1 VRARKSLSLLGSW
14 SVPWVW
20 SALAILLAGCTG
32 RPVPGT
38 PGGQADAA
46 PSVTPPEPIIP
57 TPSEPKATRTAS
69 PQPATPAPTPTPD
82 ALGTVVASQQP
93 SVESHPSPD
102 GRWIAE
108 ILVYD
113 CVQVSEEQENAYQ
126 ELRLTEV
133 ETGEPVTVDSQ
144 FLFCGGL
151 GASGLGGRFWS
162 ADSRFFYYTNAR
174 TGVPDGCGYFTSPY
188 LRVDTQDFSA
198 EYLGMGSVSPDERK
212 LAVWWEGDSEVR
224 QNGRLA
230 IWDIQ
235 GELLGIAVLPPPI
248 VLAGPI
254 AWSPDSRSVAFL
266 TSEGSCPLGLTALGR
281 MQLDMMIPVVILQS
295 ADPSF
300 GELSW
305 DAPSLVTLTD
315 EQGGS
320 WTYNFASRELLAE
333 TP

>member
-1 VRARKSLSLLGSW
+1 MRDRYFTGLGYL
-14 SVPWVW
+14 
-20 SALAILLAGCTG
+20 ALAIGLVLTVGCTG
-32 RPVPGT
+32 SPGPGT

-46 PSVTPPEPIIP
+46 PSATPPKLIVPV
-57 TPSEPKATRTAS
+57 PSEPGATQTAS
-69 PQPATPAPTPTPD
+69 PQPATPALTPTLD

-93 SVESHPSPD
+93 RVESYPSPD

-108 ILVYD
+108 ILAYE
-113 CVQVSEEQENAYQ
+113 CIRVSEEQENAYH
-126 ELRLTEV
+126 ELRFTEV
-133 ETGEPVTVDSQ
+133 ATGQQSAVDSQ

-162 ADSRFFYYTNAR
+162 ADSRFFYYTDAL

-188 LRVDTQDFSA
+188 LRVDTQDLSV
-198 EYLGMGSVSPDERK
+198 EYLGMGSTSPDERK
-212 LAVWWEGDSEVR
+212 LAVWWEGESGVR
-224 QNGRLA
+224 ENGMLA

-235 GELLGIAVLPPPI
+235 GELLGIAMIPPPI

-281 MQLDMMIPVVILQS
+281 MELDMMIPVIILQS

-300 GELSW
+300 GGLNW
-305 DAPSLVTLTD
+305 DAPGLVTLTD

-320 WTYNFASRELLAE
+320 WTYNFATRNLLAE

>member
-1 VRARKSLSLLGSW
+1 MNGSGSVRLVGF
-14 SVPWVW
+14 
-20 SALAILLAGCTG
+20 ALAISLVLSAGCTG
-32 RPVPGT
+32 GPVAEP
-38 PGGQADAA
+38 PGGLGDVAA
-46 PSVTPPEPIIP
+46 SPSPPELTVPTQAGEPATEPAKP
-57 TPSEPKATRTAS
+57 TPS
-69 PQPATPAPTPTPD
+69 QPATPASSPTPD
-82 ALGTVVASQQP
+82 ALATVIASQQP
-93 SVESHPSPD
+93 QVESHPSPD

-113 CVQVSEEQENAYQ
+113 CVRVSEEQENAYQ

-151 GASGLGGRFWS
+151 GASGLGGWFWS
-162 ADSRFFYYTNAR
+162 PDSRFFYYTNAS

-188 LRVDTQDFSA
+188 LRVDTQDLSS

-224 QNGRLA
+224 QNGMLA

-235 GELLGIAVLPPPI
+235 GELLGIAMVPPPI
-248 VLAGPI
+248 VLPGPI

-266 TSEGSCPLGLTALGR
+266 ANEDYCPLGWTALGR
-281 MQLDMMIPVVILQS
+281 MELDMMIPIIILRS

-300 GELSW
+300 GGLSW
-305 DAPSLVTLTD
+305 DAPSLVSLTD
-315 EQGGS
+315 EQSGS
-320 WTYNFASRELLAE
+320 WTYNFATRDLLPV

>member
-1 VRARKSLSLLGSW
+1 MGLVLS
-14 SVPWVW
+14 
-20 SALAILLAGCTG
+20 AGCTSG
-32 RPVPGT
+32 PTAEPPDGQGDGAGSPT
-38 PGGQADAA
+38 PAELT
-46 PSVTPPEPIIP
+46 TPTQVGEPATEPAKP
-57 TPSEPKATRTAS
+57 TPS
-69 PQPATPAPTPTPD
+69 QPATPAVTPTLD
-82 ALGTVVASQQP
+82 ALATVIASQQP
-93 SVESHPSPD
+93 RVESHPSPD

-108 ILVYD
+108 ILAYD
-113 CVQVSEEQENAYQ
+113 CVRVSEEQENAYQ
-126 ELRLTEV
+126 ELMLTELA
-133 ETGEPVTVDSQ
+133 TGQPLTVDSQ

-162 ADSRFFYYTNAR
+162 ADSRFFYYTDAR

-188 LRVDTQDFSA
+188 LRVDTLDLST

-212 LAVWWEGDSEVR
+212 LAVWWEGVSGERV
-224 QNGRLA
+224 NGRLA
-230 IWDIQ
+230 IWDLQ
-235 GELLGIAVLPPPI
+235 GDLLGIAVLPPPI

-266 TSEGSCPLGLTALGR
+266 TSQDYCPLGLTALGR
-281 MQLDMMIPVVILQS
+281 MELDMMIPVIILQS

-300 GELSW
+300 GGLTW

-320 WTYNFASRELLAE
+320 WTYNFATRDLLAE

>member
-1 VRARKSLSLLGSW
+1 MNGSGSVRLARL
-14 SVPWVW
+14 
-20 SALAILLAGCTG
+20 ALAISLLLSAGCAG
-32 RPVPGT
+32 SSVAGSPSDRV
-38 PGGQADAA
+38 DAA
-46 PSVTPPEPIIP
+46 PSVTPPELIVP
-57 TPSEPKATRTAS
+57 TASEPEATRPPS
-69 PQPATPAPTPTPD
+69 PQPAIQAPTPTLD

-93 SVESHPSPD
+93 RVESHPSPD

-113 CVQVSEEQENAYQ
+113 CVRVSEEQENAYQ

-133 ETGEPVTVDSQ
+133 ETGEPMTVDSQ

-162 ADSRFFYYTNAR
+162 ADSRFFYYTDAR

-188 LRVDTQDFSA
+188 LRVDTLDISA

-212 LAVWWEGDSEVR
+212 LAVWWEGDSGERV
-224 QNGRLA
+224 NGMLA
-230 IWDIQ
+230 IWDLQ
-235 GELLGIAVLPPPI
+235 GELLGIAQVPPPI
-248 VLAGPI
+248 VLPGPI

-266 TSEGSCPLGLTALGR
+266 TSADYCPLGLTALGR

-300 GELSW
+300 GGLSW

-315 EQGGS
+315 EQGGRWS
-320 WTYNFASRELLAE
+320 YNFATRDLRPEA
-333 TP
+333 P

>member
-1 VRARKSLSLLGSW
+1 MNGSGSVRLARL
-14 SVPWVW
+14 
-20 SALAILLAGCTG
+20 ALAISLLLSAGCAG
-32 RPVPGT
+32 SSVAGPPSDRV
-38 PGGQADAA
+38 DAA
-46 PSVTPPEPIIP
+46 PSVTPPELIVP
-57 TPSEPKATRTAS
+57 TASAPEATRPPS
-69 PQPATPAPTPTPD
+69 PRPATPAITPTPD
-82 ALGTVVASQQP
+82 ALATVIASQQP
-93 SVESHPSPD
+93 RVESYPSPD

-108 ILVYD
+108 ILSYD
-113 CVQVSEEQENAYQ
+113 CVRVSEEQENAYQ

-133 ETGEPVTVDSQ
+133 ETRQPVTVDSQ

-162 ADSRFFYYTNAR
+162 ADSRFFYYTDAR

-188 LRVDTQDFSA
+188 LRVDILDISA

-212 LAVWWEGDSEVR
+212 LAVWWEGDSGERV
-224 QNGRLA
+224 NGMLA

-235 GELLGIAVLPPPI
+235 GELLGIAQVPPPI
-248 VLAGPI
+248 VLPGPI

-266 TSEGSCPLGLTALGR
+266 TSRAPAAGLTALGR
-281 MQLDMMIPVVILQS
+281 MELDMMVPVIILQS

-300 GELSW
+300 GGLNW

-320 WTYNFASRELLAE
+320 WTYNFATRNLLAE